1 MSKVYKGFRW
11 IALDKFGQQ
20 LLTFVLFLVIAAR
33 LGPEEFGI
41 YAFCLIVLNLAQ
53 LLQDLGIGETI
64 IKLPKKQ
71 DVLDTCFYTNISIS
85 LSISLIVIFGAELL
99 SNAYGLPEAAKYVK
113 LISISI
119 FIKSFIIV
127 QDSILKKDLNYKKL
141 AIRTAMAKVISS
153 VTAVVL
159 VYMDFGVYALI
170 AQSITF
176 SFFSVIFIWYL
187 TDWRP
192 TLSFNYT
199 TFKRVLLFSTKFFKT
214 KMLSI
219 VSKNSDTFIIGY
231 FFGAT
236 VLGTYTVAF
245 NFVKRILQVINSIVL
260 SYAYPLMT
268 SKPRKEIPIVFKKIL
283 RHLSFF
289 SMLVFGGMLIYSAEI
304 IEVILGEKWRDAAF
318 YIQILSVYAIAKVVS
333 GLSSQTLKAINL
345 IGLLFKIKLVST
357 ITKVALLWG
366 LSLYIDVKIVVLITF
381 MLESLYMVFVND
393 YFIVRNMNENNFAFL
408 KIYLLRVV
416 YLAPFTLLLFYRPT
430 NEFASI
436 AMGAFLGIISI
447 TLYTYYNQDLIL
459 TVKNVIKVK

>member
-1 MSKVYKGFRW
+1 M
-11 IALDKFGQQ
+11 
-20 LLTFVLFLVIAAR
+20 
-33 LGPEEFGI
+33 
-41 YAFCLIVLNLAQ
+41 
-53 LLQDLGIGETI
+53 
-64 IKLPKKQ
+64 
-71 DVLDTCFYTNISIS
+71 
-85 LSISLIVIFGAELL
+85 